1 MPINALEGNMYSAM
15 NGPGTK
21 CSAMDGPLLEE
32 ITYSESEHLYDYMHI
47 WVIRATTKGGIQAH
61 K

>member
-1 MPINALEGNMYSAM
+1 MYSAM